1 MVAMPSS
8 THSLPWAKSS
18 PTFVSAPRSFGGLP
32 FILECDLHGSKAQ
45 LLALCGGQFVHP
57 RAVLLYDPRTGR
69 LPLGMGRLPFH
80 ALFIPPLN
88 KLVKPAGQSFSGI
101 V

>member
-1 MVAMPSS
+1 
-8 THSLPWAKSS
+8 
-18 PTFVSAPRSFGGLP
+18 LP
-32 FILECDLHGSKAQ
+32 FILECDLHRPKAQ
-45 LLALCGGQFVHP
+45 LLALCRGQFVHP
-57 RAVLLYDPRTGR
+57 RAVLLYDPRAGR
-69 LPLGMGRLPFH
+69 LPSH